1 MESEIKSKLSRQQL
15 EAIVAM
21 HFPNSELLEVRE
33 LTDGNISSV
42 YILKGTGNL
51 ENPVVL
57 KTGMSSEVEGLRY
70 EKELFPTEGKV
81 YELLQDKGL
90 PIPRILGG
98 NLEGIP
104 FRNVLFAEKTRADS
118 SGVKLDFPYLLMEY
132 VEGSAWVNFL
142 EELKAS
148 RAGLMEKLGYYDGVI
163 NQVTGPY
170 FGYLKEG
177 EEYHFPTWGDA
188 FSNMM
193 RDILLDGKEKGFE
206 LPYEEIEEILDESL
220 EILNQI
226 TEPKLVD
233 FDLWAGN
240 VFLRRS
246 EGKENQDEFKIS
258 GIIDFGH
265 CFFGDS
271 FAGFISAIHILRDIE
286 EEPEFRKGYEKAVG
300 KPLIVTE
307 NDRIRMNLY
316 RLYMA
321 LLCTVE
327 TYRYEPV
334 QAEKMRNSLIRKV
347 EELVKMLGE
356 F

>member
-15 EAIVAM
+15 EAIVKT
-21 HFPNSELLEVRE
+21 HFSNSELLEVNE

-42 YILKGTGNL
+42 YILKGTGHL
-51 ENPVVL
+51 EKPVVL
-57 KTGMSSEVEGLRY
+57 KTGMPSGVEGLRY

-90 PIPRILGG
+90 PIPRVLGG
-98 NLEGIP
+98 NLKGMSYQ
-104 FRNVLFAEKTRADS
+104 NVLSAEKTRTDLPE
-118 SGVKLDFPYLLMEY
+118 GRVDFPYLLMEY
-132 VEGSAWVNFL
+132 VEGCAWVNYL
-142 EELKAS
+142 NEVKAS
-148 RAGLMEKLGYYDGVI
+148 RLRLMEKLGYYDGVI

-177 EEYHFPTWGDA
+177 EKYHFPTWGDA

-193 RDILLDGKEKGFE
+193 SDILLDGREKGFE
-206 LPYEEIEEILDESL
+206 LPYMEIEEILNGSL
-220 EILNQI
+220 ELLNQI
-226 TEPKLVD
+226 VTPKLVD

-246 EGKENQDEFKIS
+246 EGKENQDEFEIS

-265 CFFGDS
+265 CFFGDP
-271 FAGFISAIHILRDIE
+271 FAGFISAVHILKDVE

-300 KPLIVTE
+300 RSLVVTE

-334 QAEKMRNSLIRKV
+334 QAEKMRNSLMRKV
-347 EELVKMLGE
+347 EELVKILGE
-356 F
+356 A

>member
-15 EAIVAM
+15 EAIAAM
-21 HFPNSELLEVRE
+21 HFPDSELLEVRE

-42 YILKGTGNL
+42 YILKGTGRL
-51 ENPVVL
+51 GNPVVL
-57 KTGMSSEVEGLRY
+57 KTGMSSGVEGLRY

-81 YELLQDKGL
+81 YELLQDKEL
-90 PIPRILGG
+90 PVPRILGG
-98 NLEGIP
+98 NLKGTL
-104 FRNVLFAEKTRADS
+104 FRNVSSDEKIRTDLS
-118 SGVKLDFPYLLMEY
+118 EGKTDFPYLLMEY
-132 VEGSAWVNFL
+132 VEGCAWVNCL
-142 EELKAS
+142 NEVKVS
-148 RAGLMEKLGYYDGVI
+148 RSKLMEKLGYYDGII
-163 NQVTGPY
+163 NQITGPY

-188 FSNMM
+188 FSNMI

-206 LPYEEIEEILDESL
+206 LPYEEIGKILDKSL
-220 EILNQI
+220 ELLNQI
-226 TEPKLVD
+226 AVPQLVD

-240 VFLRRS
+240 VFLHRS
-246 EGKENQDEFKIS
+246 KGKENQDEFEIS

-265 CFFGDS
+265 CFFGDP

-286 EEPEFRKGYEKAVG
+286 EELEFRKGYERAVE

-327 TYRYEPV
+327 TYRYELE
-334 QAEKMRNSLIRKV
+334 QAEKMRNSLMRKV
-347 EELVKMLGE
+347 EELVKILGE
-356 F
+356 A